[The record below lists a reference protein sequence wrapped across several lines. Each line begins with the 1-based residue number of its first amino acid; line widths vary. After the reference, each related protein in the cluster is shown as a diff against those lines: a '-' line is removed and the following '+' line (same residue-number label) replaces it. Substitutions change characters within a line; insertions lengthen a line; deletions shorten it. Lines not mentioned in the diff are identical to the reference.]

1 MYSCNSIFPKP
12 IFNSLQTKLKM
23 KKIYF
28 IILIVLSLFEMMA
41 FSSKLSAQVVL
52 NNDSVTMGQFYAN
65 EIYYSLKNGEV
76 SSFARNSWDI
86 AFRTKIM
93 SSSIITNDG
102 SSVVLW
108 SYPKSDTSGWATIDT
123 SGLYSWTQMF
133 NDPADWENGAF
144 GRNAQGHPDYG
155 WGRYNDQ
162 THDVVG
168 DSLFIIK
175 LRDGSFKKLRIIR
188 KNSVNN
194 IYYFRAANLDGSA
207 QQDLSVNCNNYLSKE
222 FVGFSLETNLA
233 VDYQPVKAD
242 WDFVFTKYMS
252 IQPGGQPYPVTGVL
266 SNDGVRSKKFH
277 PVSLNY
283 TDYTPGIWDST
294 RSSVGWEWKYIDT
307 NYVYHIVDSTVFF
320 IKSLDGD
327 IYKLVFSKFAGSS
340 TGLIDFITGKISGLG
355 IASQKS
361 SGELIIY
368 PNPAVNQVHVSYTEA
383 SSSFLELSDLAGRIL
398 ERRSLEPGGQLSL
411 DVSGL
416 GSGIY
421 FIRISSAGGDLSKKV
436 MICR

>member
-1 MYSCNSIFPKP
+1 
-12 IFNSLQTKLKM
+12 M

-28 IILIVLSLFEMMA
+28 TILTGLGLFAAMA
-41 FSSKLSAQVVL
+41 FSPALNAQVVL
-52 NNDSVTMGQFYAN
+52 KSDSVTMGQYYAN
-65 EIYYSLKNGEV
+65 EIYYSMKNGET
-76 SSFARNSWDI
+76 SSFVRNSWDI

-102 SSVVLW
+102 TSVVLW
-108 SYPKSDTSGWATIDT
+108 SYPKADTAGWAIVDT
-123 SGLYSWTQMF
+123 SGLYTWTRMF
-133 NDPADWENGAF
+133 NDPTNWEDGAF
-144 GRNAQGHPDYG
+144 SRNAQGHPDYG

-175 LRDGSFKKLRIIR
+175 LRDGSFRKLRIIR

-194 IYYFRAANLDGSA
+194 IYYFRVANLDGTS
-207 QQDLSVNCNNYLSKE
+207 QQDLSVNCNNYITKD

-242 WDFVFTKYMS
+242 WDIVFTKYMS

-266 SNDGVRSKKFH
+266 SNEGVKSKKFF
-277 PVSLNY
+277 PVSLDY
-283 TDYTPGIWDST
+283 VDYTIGSWDST

-307 NYVYHIVDSTVFF
+307 NYVYHIVDSTVYFV
-320 IKSLDGD
+320 KSLGGD
-327 IYKLVFSKFAGSS
+327 IYKLVFTKFAGSS
-340 TGLIDFITGKISGLG
+340 TGVIVFETAKVAGLGITGKTISE
-355 IASQKS
+355 
-361 SGELIIY
+361 ELSIY
-368 PNPAVNQVHVSYTEA
+368 PNPAVNQFQVSYNRVSAEPA
-383 SSSFLELSDLAGRIL
+383 LLELSDLAGRIL
-398 ERRSLEPGGQLSL
+398 ERRSLESGLSQLSF

-421 FIRISSAGGDLSKKV
+421 FIRISSPEGSVSKKV
-436 MICR
+436 MIRR